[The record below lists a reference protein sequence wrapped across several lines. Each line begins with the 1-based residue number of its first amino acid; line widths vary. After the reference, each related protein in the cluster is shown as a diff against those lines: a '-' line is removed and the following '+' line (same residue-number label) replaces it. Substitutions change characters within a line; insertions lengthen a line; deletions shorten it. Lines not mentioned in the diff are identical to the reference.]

1 MDIKSVLSQM
11 TLEEKAGLCSGLDF
25 WHFKGVERLGVPS
38 VMVTDGPH
46 GLRKQ
51 VGEVDMM
58 GINESIPAICFPTA
72 SALAAS
78 FDKELLRS
86 VGETIGAECRAEK
99 VGVILGPGVNIK
111 RHPLCGRNFEYYSE
125 DPYLSSALGAA
136 FIKGVQSTGT
146 GTSVKHFLCNN
157 QEHERMN
164 SNSVVDERTLREIYL
179 ASFEGAVKEGEP
191 ATVMCSY
198 NAINGLFAA
207 ENGDMLTGVLRDE
220 WGYEG
225 AVITDWG
232 AIKERVACLKAGLDI
247 EMPGGSGKSD
257 AEIVAAVRKGELDEA
272 VLDRAA
278 ERILR
283 VIDRITPKDG
293 REFSFNY
300 ELDHSLAGKAA
311 EECAVLLK
319 NDGVLPLRKSEKV
332 LFVGEFAANPRYQGS
347 GSSHINSWK
356 VTSALDAAGA
366 DGNGNIDYIEKMGD
380 EALSAALRYDKVVV
394 FAGLPASM
402 ESEGVDRTHMRLPE
416 EQNAFISK
424 LCKAHSYVAVV
435 LHNGSPVEI
444 KWVNGVSAILE
455 MYLGGEDVGEAAYR
469 LLYGDANPSGKLAET
484 FPKKLEHNPAYLN
497 YPGYN
502 HSVEYKEGVFVG
514 YRYYDTKNMEVLFPF
529 GHGLSY
535 TSFEYSELSF
545 DKTELTDKDELR
557 VSVKVKNTGSV
568 AGKEAVQLYVR
579 DPVCEVQRP
588 VRELKG
594 FEKVSLEPGEE
605 KTLQFTLNK
614 RSFAYWNTVLGD
626 WYVESGEFIIEIGAS
641 SRDIRLC
648 SSVTVTSDVEIPYVF
663 TEYSSLGEVMRTRK
677 GGAVLKPIIKPM
689 LEAMSGGVGNT
700 SDAMGE
706 GAEEMMAAMLDSM
719 PLSTLVT
726 FGIITR
732 EQMNGILKAVN
743 P

>member
-1 MDIKSVLSQM
+1 
-11 TLEEKAGLCSGLDF
+11 
-25 WHFKGVERLGVPS
+25 
-38 VMVTDGPH
+38 
-46 GLRKQ
+46 
-51 VGEVDMM
+51 
-58 GINESIPAICFPTA
+58 
-72 SALAAS
+72 
-78 FDKELLRS
+78 
-86 VGETIGAECRAEK
+86 
-99 VGVILGPGVNIK
+99 
-111 RHPLCGRNFEYYSE
+111 
-125 DPYLSSALGAA
+125 
-136 FIKGVQSTGT
+136 
-146 GTSVKHFLCNN
+146 
-157 QEHERMN
+157 
-164 SNSVVDERTLREIYL
+164 
-179 ASFEGAVKEGEP
+179 
-191 ATVMCSY
+191 
-198 NAINGLFAA
+198 
-207 ENGDMLTGVLRDE
+207 
-220 WGYEG
+220 
-225 AVITDWG
+225 
-232 AIKERVACLKAGLDI
+232 
-247 EMPGGSGKSD
+247 
-257 AEIVAAVRKGELDEA
+257 
-272 VLDRAA
+272 
-278 ERILR
+278 
-283 VIDRITPKDG
+283 
-293 REFSFNY
+293 
-300 ELDHSLAGKAA
+300 
-311 EECAVLLK
+311 
-319 NDGVLPLRKSEKV
+319 
-332 LFVGEFAANPRYQGS
+332 
-347 GSSHINSWK
+347 
-356 VTSALDAAGA
+356 
-366 DGNGNIDYIEKMGD
+366 MGD

-402 ESEGVDRTHMRLPE
+402 ESEGVDSTHMRLPE
-416 EQNAFISK
+416 EQDAFISK

-689 LEAMSGGVGNT
+689 LDAMSGGVGNT